1 MHKLLY
7 DKMEKLQIKLYEYN
21 EAFVQFLVYSI
32 YIETQEPIFFSW
44 QCGNIKQTETT
55 RNQKWKLWK

>member
-32 YIETQEPIFFSW
+32 YIETQEPIFFS
-44 QCGNIKQTETT
+44 
-55 RNQKWKLWK
+55 